1 MLSKL
6 DECIEYVSSHVSQ
19 TLATVF
25 QYSRS
30 HLHYPHISCFQP
42 HFKDYPVYLSKFKQ
56 CLSRAMLLI
65 RSHAVSTL
73 QNLTAQLSRRVRVIS
88 AQPMIRSQMIVWFL
102 LCLLNV
108 TRAGPAGRSER
119 RQRLHALLCEVQSS
133 GTQSPGKT
141 PSTPDRLLHNS
152 IISNDIHIIIY
163 IVIFNVVI
171 FLLLSCLFQRLI
183 EQVEQRSDRIPEW
196 VMRMFWLFLL
206 IHFYAHA

>member
-102 LCLLNV
+102 LCLLMWPEQDPLGAPNADNAFTLYYV
-108 TRAGPAGRSER
+108 KFRAAAPKVR
-119 RQRLHALLCEVQSS
+119 V
-133 GTQSPGKT
+133 
-141 PSTPDRLLHNS
+141 RLLRHQTGSS
-152 IISNDIHIIIY
+152 IIQQFNNIKWYTHYNIYCNIEFCDIY
-163 IVIFNVVI
+163 IYIYF
-171 FLLLSCLFQRLI
+171 F
-183 EQVEQRSDRIPEW
+183 
-196 VMRMFWLFLL
+196 
-206 IHFYAHA
+206 